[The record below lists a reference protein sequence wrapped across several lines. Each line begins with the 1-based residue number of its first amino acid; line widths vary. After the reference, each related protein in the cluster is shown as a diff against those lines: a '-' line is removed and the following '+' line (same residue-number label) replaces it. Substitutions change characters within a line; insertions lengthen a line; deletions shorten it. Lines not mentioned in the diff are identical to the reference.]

1 MSMPAA
7 QGLGWFTL
15 PLVAA
20 AALSCAHAAPSEPAA
35 TAVTLTPGLYEM
47 ALRTRFDDA
56 QTPVPTR
63 IVQRCV
69 TATEV
74 STPTRLAPAFAGD
87 THCTTGAPT
96 LEDQRAS
103 WTLACTGE
111 PAMQG
116 EATVAWQADSFEGAT
131 HLNMR
136 RGNDRMR
143 MTQSYT
149 ARRLGECR

>member
-1 MSMPAA
+1 MPGAR
-7 QGLGWFTL
+7 GFGWFTL
-15 PLVAA
+15 ITA
-20 AALSCAHAAPSEPAA
+20 AALSCAHAAPSESAA
-35 TAVTLTPGLYEM
+35 AAVALTPGLYEM

-56 QTPVPTR
+56 HTPVPTR

-74 STPTRLAPAFAGD
+74 ATPTRLAPAFAGD
-87 THCTTGAPT
+87 THCTTSAPT

-116 EATVAWQADSFEGAT
+116 KATVAWQADSFEGAT
-131 HLNMR
+131 HLEMR
-136 RGNDRMR
+136 RGSDRMR

-149 ARRLGECR
+149 ARRLGECK